1 MGLLEMKMDPIIKKK
16 NMEPLTQGFV
26 NKKGRNKRRER
37 GREEVREEERKKIK
51 DK

>member
-16 NMEPLTQGFV
+16 LEPLTQGFV
-26 NKKGRNKRRER
+26 NKKGRNKRRQR
-37 GREEVREEERKKIK
+37 GREEVGEEERKKIK